1 MKSRSLKVLGAL
13 RDLRMKGKF
22 SSSIQKTDMF
32 VAKQASKKGL
42 RWIVDGRRFWSEWV
56 EMESGVS
63 GMATMPVTWKSRPAP
78 MQ

>member
-42 RWIVDGRRFWSEWV
+42 RWIVDGRSF
-56 EMESGVS
+56 GVN
-63 GMATMPVTWKSRPAP
+63 G
-78 MQ
+78 